1 MTEENKELVIHV
13 VCHTHD
19 DPGWLWTLDDYY
31 MGTDH
36 CKVSVKRILDNMVVS
51 LTNKKDR
58 KFSYVEMSFFKSG
71 MIPSQIK

>member
-1 MTEENKELVIHV
+1 MFSESSNNELIIHV

-36 CKVSVKRILDNMVVS
+36 CKFSVKRILDNMVVS
-51 LTNKKDR
+51 LSNRNDR
-58 KFSYVEMSFFKSG
+58 KFS
-71 MIPSQIK
+71 

>member
-1 MTEENKELVIHV
+1 MAESDKELIIHV

-36 CKVSVKRILDNMVVS
+36 
-51 LTNKKDR
+51 
-58 KFSYVEMSFFKSG
+58 
-71 MIPSQIK
+71 